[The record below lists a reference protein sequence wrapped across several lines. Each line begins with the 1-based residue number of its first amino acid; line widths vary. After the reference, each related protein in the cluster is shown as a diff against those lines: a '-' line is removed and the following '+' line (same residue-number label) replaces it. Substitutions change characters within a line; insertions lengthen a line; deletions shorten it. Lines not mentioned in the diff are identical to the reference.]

1 MSKQCDFAGWATRN
15 DLLCG
20 DGRTIRK
27 NAFADDNGKTVPLVW
42 NHDHSSLDA
51 VLGKAVLEHR
61 DEGVYAYCYLND
73 TEEGARAKQLV
84 QHGDVT
90 SLSIYANKL
99 QHKGSD
105 VVHGCI
111 RELSLVLAGANPGAY
126 VDFVMAHSDD
136 VIDEVEASWDENIVI
151 YHSEDKAE
159 ENVKMDGEGKTL
171 REILGTLNNEQKA
184 AVGELLGMLEHSGI
198 DDETEDEEDDEEVEE
213 IEEAEEAED
222 VEETEEVED
231 AEEVEETI
239 EHSEEEEENGG
250 KDMLKHNLFE
260 NDGAQ
265 EQGTTLTHSDEQAI
279 LSLAKQSSVGSLK
292 QAFAIYEEE
301 NELQH
306 GAIDGEVLGALFPE
320 YKDVHPGQPETL
332 KDDQS
337 WIAGVINGVH
347 KSPVSRVRTRQLD
360 ARNRRNRAKGYKK
373 GTYKEEGT
381 DVELMQRTT
390 DPQTIFI
397 KDRLNRDDI
406 IDFTDF
412 DMVNYQWTLMREAL
426 NEEIATA
433 ILIGDGRV
441 AGDPDKIYETHVRSI
456 LNDEDLYTIK
466 KTVDIGAFGDSVQ
479 GTDGEKYFGPNFI
492 WAEAMIEAILDAR
505 IDYRGSGNLAFF
517 CTPRFVNKMLLSRDR
532 DGHRMYKTIEDL
544 RQALNVSKIQ
554 TVEQFENLTRTSGSG
569 TDSGTTYDVWGI
581 LVDLRDYQVGSTK
594 GGEITRFDQF
604 DIDFNQLK
612 LLLETRISGALTRIK
627 SAIVLQTVHT
637 ES

>member
-1 MSKQCDFAGWATRN
+1 MNKQCDFAGWATRN

-27 NAFADDNGKTVPLVW
+27 NAFVDDNGKTVPLVW
-42 NHDHSSLDA
+42 NHDHSNLDA
-51 VLGKAVLEHR
+51 VLGHAILENR
-61 DEGVYAYCYLND
+61 EDGVYAYCYLNETD
-73 TEEGARAKQLV
+73 EGIRAKSLV
-84 QHGDVT
+84 QHGDVK
-90 SLSIYANKL
+90 SLSIYANGLK
-99 QHKGSD
+99 HKGSD
-105 VVHGCI
+105 VIHGCI

-126 VDFVMAHSDD
+126 VDFVMAHSA
-136 VIDEVEASWDENIVI
+136 DEVDAVEASWDENIVI
-151 YHSEDKAE
+151 YHSAEKADESKE
-159 ENVKMDGEGKTL
+159 ESKMGGEGKTI
-171 REILGTLNNEQKA
+171 REVLETLNDEQKS
-184 AVGELLGMLEHSGI
+184 AVGELLGMLEHSDI
-198 DDETEDEEDDEEVEE
+198 QDDAEETENT
-213 IEEAEEAED
+213 EEAEEAE
-222 VEETEEVED
+222 EI
-231 AEEVEETI
+231 EEVEEADETL
-239 EHSEEEEENGG
+239 EHSEDQEEENGG
-250 KDMLKHNLFE
+250 NNMLKHNLFE
-260 NDGAQ
+260 NDCAQ
-265 EQGTTLTHSDEQAI
+265 TNGVTLTHSDEQAI
-279 LSLAKQSSVGSLK
+279 LRLAKQSSVGSLK
-292 QAFAIYEEE
+292 QAIAIYEEE

-320 YKDVHPGQPETL
+320 YKDVYPGQPETL

-360 ARNRRNRAKGYKK
+360 VRNRRNRAKGYKK

-381 DVELMQRTT
+381 DVELLQRTT

-412 DMVNYQWTLMREAL
+412 DIVNYQWTIMREAL

-433 ILIGDGRV
+433 ILIGDARL

-466 KTVDIGAFGDSVQ
+466 KTVNISAFEDSVQ

-492 WAEAMIEAILDAR
+492 WSEAMIEAILDAR
-505 IDYRGSGNLAFF
+505 IDYKGSGNLTFY
-517 CTPRFVNKMLLSRDR
+517 CTPRFVNKMLLARDR
-532 DGHRMYKTIEDL
+532 DGHRMYKTVEDL
-544 RQALNVSKIQ
+544 RQALNVAKIQ
-554 TVEQFENLTRTSGSG
+554 TVEQFEDLTRTSGSG

-581 LVDLRDYQVGSTK
+581 LVDLRDYQIGSTK
-594 GGEITRFDQF
+594 GGEITKFEQF
-604 DIDFNQLK
+604 DIDFNQQK

-637 ES
+637 S